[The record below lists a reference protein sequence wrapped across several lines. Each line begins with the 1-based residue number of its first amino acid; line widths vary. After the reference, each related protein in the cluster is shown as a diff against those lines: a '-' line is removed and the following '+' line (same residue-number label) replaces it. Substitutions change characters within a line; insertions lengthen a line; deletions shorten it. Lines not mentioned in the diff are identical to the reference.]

1 MSFQAIVGFIMVLA
15 LVFCLI
21 KKVLLPPIAFILFPV
36 IAALICGFGMIEIGE
51 FAGTGIAGMVNTVS
65 LFVFSISFFSLMS
78 DAGIFDIV
86 VNKLTKIAGTNVAAI
101 MIATA
106 LIAVVGHLDGS
117 GATTAPPACSC
128 FFAGNIG
135 ETKSYSFGRRDTG
148 GC

>member
-1 MSFQAIVGFIMVLA
+1 MSFQTIVGFIMVLA

-51 FAGTGIAGMVNTVS
+51 FAGMVNTVS